1 MLASQITIGAS
12 EFMLK
17 SRRRVAVCVWA
28 SLLTPSVLAAELQN
42 ELLFLRD
49 NNPLIRASDFAVK
62 AADARE
68 RAAESGW
75 YPKVDLSADIGPEK
89 ITTTNYNGNTPG
101 DPSTTDLTR
110 KKWSI
115 SVSQNLYSG
124 GRTSATVET
133 AKLSRDIK
141 STEYTATSQ
150 EVLLEAV
157 VAYLQV
163 LRSHI
168 LMRLGEINE
177 KTTQTQLDLEQKR
190 VRMGGGVVVD
200 EKQAATRLQ
209 VVKERRVVYEQE
221 MRDALATY
229 EQVFGRVP
237 DLDSLEDLETYRTQ
251 MPQSLDEAITFAE
264 DKNPRLLAAKLSAE
278 KAMASITL
286 ERADFGPS
294 VDLVV
299 NYNNDRDAAG
309 LYEKEEQTVL
319 LTTTWNWYNGGE
331 DTALAEAARFDQ
343 LEAVEIYKNTK
354 DRTFESVRL
363 AWNQYQKGI
372 ERRDLLKEAANTALD
387 VMEGRKRLRDS
398 GKETALA
405 VLDAEVEY
413 FGILAN
419 KVNAMI
425 EARIGGYQLLSTLGL
440 LNIQDLG
447 LEEKEM
453 VLPVRP
459 VNVAIDEILANVN

>member
-1 MLASQITIGAS
+1 
-12 EFMLK
+12 MLK
-17 SRRRVAVCVWA
+17 SKKQLAACICA
-28 SLLTPSVLAAELQN
+28 SLMTQPLLAAELQN

-68 RAAESGW
+68 QAAESGW

-89 ITTTNYNGNTPG
+89 ITTTNYNGDAAG

-110 KKWSI
+110 KKWSV

-124 GRTSATVET
+124 GRTAATVET

-177 KTTQTQLDLEQKR
+177 QTTRNQLDLEQKR

-209 VVKERRVVYEQE
+209 VVRERRVVYEQE

-229 EQVFGRVP
+229 EQVFGKAP
-237 DLDSLEDLETYRTQ
+237 DLDTLEDLETYLAK
-251 MPQSLDEAITFAE
+251 MPQSLDEAIALAE
-264 DKNPRLLAAKLSAE
+264 SNNPRLLAAQLTAE
-278 KAMASITL
+278 KAEASIAL

-294 VDLVV
+294 VDLVI
-299 NYNNDRDAAG
+299 NYNKDRDAAG

-331 DTALAEAARFDQ
+331 DTHLAEAARFDQ
-343 LEAVEIYKNTK
+343 LEAVEIYKNTQN
-354 DRTFESVRL
+354 RTFESVRL
-363 AWNQYQKGI
+363 AWNQYQKGV
-372 ERRDLLKEAANTALD
+372 ERQDLLKEAADTALE

-413 FGILAN
+413 FGILAS

-425 EARIGGYQLLSTLGL
+425 EARIGGYRLLSTLGL

-447 LEEKEM
+447 LEGDEM

-459 VNVAIDEILANVN
+459 VNTAIDALLSDVN